1 MYNNYEPQVDNGLY
15 WNDERFVEPVSAY
28 AAKTFG
34 WMALGLAATFAVAF
48 AAAVSGLWF
57 MVLVQMPMIPF
68 LLAIAELAAVIFLSA
83 RIKHMSVGTARAMF
97 FLYAILN
104 GLTFSGFF
112 ILYDV
117 TSLILAFGMT
127 ALYFGALAAYGYVT
141 KRDLSNLR
149 SILLAGL
156 IFLAVFAGYVTLLIL
171 QAKREQKKEAAG
183 VLSHDALGNLSSGTY
198 EKGERGGIGAADG
211 TVGGAADVAADGAA
225 DVADGKKADGGKKGA
240 DEAKDC
246 AGGGKEG
253 KDGGQKGRLA
263 GWISVRRG
271 KMWLLVSLFVVGLAM
286 VVGGSSLLVNAAKYL
301 AARAGVSERI
311 IALTVVAIGTSL
323 PELVTSVFAAIK
335 GESDIAVGNVVGSN
349 IFNVLVVAGASSLFY
364 PLAFTHVNLVDAAV
378 ALGAAVLLLAIV
390 LIGKRKVGRVGGA
403 LMLIGF
409 AAYYACLFAL

>member
-1 MYNNYEPQVDNGLY
+1 MLALQIFLLVVGLALLVKGADWLVDGSAGIARKLKISPLVIGLTVVAFGTSAP
-15 WNDERFVEPVSAY
+15 ELAVSVTSAIKHSTDI
-28 AAKTFG
+28 AVGNVVGSNIANILLI
-34 WMALGLAATFAVAF
+34 LGLSALMRRLTVQKSSLFLDFPVLIG
-48 AAAVSGLWF
+48 SGA
-57 MVLVQMPMIPF
+57 
-68 LLAIAELAAVIFLSA
+68 LLI
-83 RIKHMSVGTARAMF
+83 
-97 FLYAILN
+97 
-104 GLTFSGFF
+104 
-112 ILYDV
+112 
-117 TSLILAFGMT
+117 AFG
-127 ALYFGALAAYGYVT
+127 
-141 KRDLSNLR
+141 
-149 SILLAGL
+149 LLGDSLVWWEGL

-183 VLSHDALGNLSSGTY
+183 VLSHDALGNLSPETY
-198 EKGERGGIGAADG
+198 EKGERGGM
-211 TVGGAADVAADGAA
+211 GAADVAADVAA
-225 DVADGKKADGGKKGA
+225 DGADGKKADGGKKGA

-271 KMWLLVSLFVVGLAM
+271 KMWFLVSLFVVGLAM

-364 PLAFTHVNLVDAAV
+364 PLAFTNVNLVDAAV

>member
-1 MYNNYEPQVDNGLY
+1 MLAVQIFLLVVGLALLVKGADWLVDGSAGIARKLKISPLVIGLTVVAFGTSAP
-15 WNDERFVEPVSAY
+15 ELAVSVTSAIKHSTDI
-28 AAKTFG
+28 AVGNVVGSNIANILLI
-34 WMALGLAATFAVAF
+34 LGLSALMRRLTVQKSSLFLDFPVLIGSGALLIAF
-48 AAAVSGLWF
+48 GLWGDS
-57 MVLVQMPMIPF
+57 LVWW
-68 LLAIAELAAVIFLSA
+68 E
-83 RIKHMSVGTARAMF
+83 
-97 FLYAILN
+97 
-104 GLTFSGFF
+104 
-112 ILYDV
+112 
-117 TSLILAFGMT
+117 
-127 ALYFGALAAYGYVT
+127 
-141 KRDLSNLR
+141 
-149 SILLAGL
+149 GL
-156 IFLAVFAGYVTLLIL
+156 IFLVVFAGYVTLLIL

-183 VLSHDALGNLSSGTY
+183 VFSHDALGNLSSGTY

-211 TVGGAADVAADGAA
+211 TVGGAADVAADGAADVAADVAADGAA

-271 KMWLLVSLFVVGLAM
+271 KMWFLVSLFVVGLAM

>member
-1 MYNNYEPQVDNGLY
+1 MLALQIFLLVVGLALLVKGADWLVDGSAGIARKLKISPLVIGLTVVAFGTSAP
-15 WNDERFVEPVSAY
+15 ELAVSVTSAIKHSTDI
-28 AAKTFG
+28 AVGNVVGSNIANILLI
-34 WMALGLAATFAVAF
+34 LGLSALMRRLTVQKSSLFLDFPVLIGSGALLIAF
-48 AAAVSGLWF
+48 GLWGDS
-57 MVLVQMPMIPF
+57 LVWW
-68 LLAIAELAAVIFLSA
+68 E
-83 RIKHMSVGTARAMF
+83 
-97 FLYAILN
+97 
-104 GLTFSGFF
+104 
-112 ILYDV
+112 
-117 TSLILAFGMT
+117 
-127 ALYFGALAAYGYVT
+127 
-141 KRDLSNLR
+141 
-149 SILLAGL
+149 GL
-156 IFLAVFAGYVTLLIL
+156 IFLVVFAGYVTLLIL

-225 DVADGKKADGGKKGA
+225 DVAADGAADVADGKKADGGKKGA

-271 KMWLLVSLFVVGLAM
+271 KMWFLVSLFVVGLAM

-364 PLAFTHVNLVDAAV
+364 PLAFTHVSLVDAAV

>member
-1 MYNNYEPQVDNGLY
+1 MLALQIFLLVVGLALLVKGADWLVDGSAGIARKLKISPLVIGLTVVAFGTSAP
-15 WNDERFVEPVSAY
+15 ELAVSVTSAIKHSTDI
-28 AAKTFG
+28 AVGNVVGSNIANILLI
-34 WMALGLAATFAVAF
+34 LGLSALMRRLTVQKSSLFLDFPVLIGSGALLIAF
-48 AAAVSGLWF
+48 GLWGDS
-57 MVLVQMPMIPF
+57 LVWW
-68 LLAIAELAAVIFLSA
+68 E
-83 RIKHMSVGTARAMF
+83 
-97 FLYAILN
+97 
-104 GLTFSGFF
+104 
-112 ILYDV
+112 
-117 TSLILAFGMT
+117 
-127 ALYFGALAAYGYVT
+127 
-141 KRDLSNLR
+141 
-149 SILLAGL
+149 GL
-156 IFLAVFAGYVTLLIL
+156 IFLVVFAGYVTLLIL

-211 TVGGAADVAADGAA
+211 AA

-246 AGGGKEG
+246 AGGKEG

-271 KMWLLVSLFVVGLAM
+271 KMWFLVSLFVVGLAM

>member
-1 MYNNYEPQVDNGLY
+1 MLALQIFLLVVGLALLVKGADWLVDGSAGIARKLKISPLVIGLTVVAFGTSAP
-15 WNDERFVEPVSAY
+15 ELAVSVTSAIKHSTDI
-28 AAKTFG
+28 AVGNVVGSNIANILLI
-34 WMALGLAATFAVAF
+34 LGLSALMRRLTVQKSSLFLDFPVLIGSGALLIAF
-48 AAAVSGLWF
+48 GLWGDS
-57 MVLVQMPMIPF
+57 LVWW
-68 LLAIAELAAVIFLSA
+68 E
-83 RIKHMSVGTARAMF
+83 
-97 FLYAILN
+97 
-104 GLTFSGFF
+104 
-112 ILYDV
+112 
-117 TSLILAFGMT
+117 
-127 ALYFGALAAYGYVT
+127 
-141 KRDLSNLR
+141 
-149 SILLAGL
+149 GL
-156 IFLAVFAGYVTLLIL
+156 IFLVVFAGYVTLLIL

-271 KMWLLVSLFVVGLAM
+271 KMWFLVSLFVVGLAM

>member
-1 MYNNYEPQVDNGLY
+1 MLAVQIFLLVVGLALLVKGADWLVDGSAGIARKLKISPLVIGLTVVAFGTSAP
-15 WNDERFVEPVSAY
+15 ELAVSVTSAIKHSTDI
-28 AAKTFG
+28 AVGNVVGSNIANILLI
-34 WMALGLAATFAVAF
+34 LGLSALMRRLTVQKSSLFLDFPVLIGSGALLIAF
-48 AAAVSGLWF
+48 GLWGDS
-57 MVLVQMPMIPF
+57 LVWW
-68 LLAIAELAAVIFLSA
+68 E
-83 RIKHMSVGTARAMF
+83 
-97 FLYAILN
+97 
-104 GLTFSGFF
+104 
-112 ILYDV
+112 
-117 TSLILAFGMT
+117 
-127 ALYFGALAAYGYVT
+127 
-141 KRDLSNLR
+141 
-149 SILLAGL
+149 GL
-156 IFLAVFAGYVTLLIL
+156 IFLVVFAGYVTLLIL

-198 EKGERGGIGAADG
+198 EKGERGGIGAAD
-211 TVGGAADVAADGAA
+211 VAADGAADVAADGAA

-246 AGGGKEG
+246 AGGKEG

-263 GWISVRRG
+263 SWISVRRG
-271 KMWLLVSLFVVGLAM
+271 KMWFLVSLFVVGLAM
-286 VVGGSSLLVNAAKYL
+286 IVGGSSLLVNAAKYL

>member
-1 MYNNYEPQVDNGLY
+1 MLALQIFLLVVGLALLVKGADWLVDGSAGIARKLKISPLVIGLTVVAFGTSAP
-15 WNDERFVEPVSAY
+15 ELAVSVTSAIKHSTDI
-28 AAKTFG
+28 AVGNVVGSNIANILLI
-34 WMALGLAATFAVAF
+34 LGLSALMRRLTVQKSSLFLDFPVLIGSGALLIAF
-48 AAAVSGLWF
+48 GLWGDS
-57 MVLVQMPMIPF
+57 LVWW
-68 LLAIAELAAVIFLSA
+68 E
-83 RIKHMSVGTARAMF
+83 
-97 FLYAILN
+97 
-104 GLTFSGFF
+104 
-112 ILYDV
+112 
-117 TSLILAFGMT
+117 
-127 ALYFGALAAYGYVT
+127 
-141 KRDLSNLR
+141 
-149 SILLAGL
+149 GL

-183 VLSHDALGNLSSGTY
+183 VLSHDALGNLSPGTD

-211 TVGGAADVAADGAA
+211 TVGGAADVAADGAADGAA

-271 KMWLLVSLFVVGLAM
+271 KMWFLVSLFVVGLAM
-286 VVGGSSLLVNAAKYL
+286 VVGGTSLLVNAAKYL